1 MHVQV
6 IVYFIQ
12 VVHFCPALYS
22 YVVNEM
28 KKHIILVLNKVDLA
42 PVELVTAWKSY
53 LKETYPLLHIV
64 CFTSHPRDS
73 CPVGLDPGSG
83 RYSVLGTCC
92 YIFCTQGLP
101 FEAIDRSLSL
111 IDRLNTRRAIDF
123 LIAY

>member
-92 YIFCTQGLP
+92 YMLYTGL
-101 FEAIDRSLSL
+101 AI
-111 IDRLNTRRAIDF
+111 
-123 LIAY
+123 